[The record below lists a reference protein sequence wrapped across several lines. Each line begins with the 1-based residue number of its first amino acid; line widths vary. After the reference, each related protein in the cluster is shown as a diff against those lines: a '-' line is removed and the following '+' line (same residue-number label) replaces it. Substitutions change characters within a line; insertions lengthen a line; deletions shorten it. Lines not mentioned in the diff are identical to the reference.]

1 MAINYDSITL
11 QETLIPKCQNHLVG
25 NFDVHLHAKNH
36 FDPLSSFLRYCKD
49 IANLLFWGLL
59 ECWTTPI
66 KSHNINLQETFM
78 FICMQKINFIP
89 HFFLK
94 ILQRN
99 SKIVPLGNLNMIGH
113 ILLKRPYQFG
123 ENFDIYLQAKK
134 KFILQVFL
142 EILQK

>member
-1 MAINYDSITL
+1 
-11 QETLIPKCQNHLVG
+11 
-25 NFDVHLHAKNH
+25 
-36 FDPLSSFLRYCKD
+36 
-49 IANLLFWGLL
+49 
-59 ECWTTPI
+59 
-66 KSHNINLQETFM
+66 M

-113 ILLKRPYQFG
+113 ILLKWQYQFG

-134 KFILQVFL
+134 KIYPSSFPWDIAKIIRVIRAWLATHTQSDTINLSKTFMFICR
-142 EILQK
+142 QKVNFIPTFCWRYYKDIQTSYLGYFGHV